1 MKALLPPS
9 GGVGDGPGALRFRR
23 PLRRARGPAWHPAV
37 VFIYGFAGLILLGTL
52 LLTLPISSAAGQW
65 TPLLDALFTAT
76 SAVSVTGLAVV
87 DTGTYWSGFGQ
98 VVIFGLF
105 QVGGVGFMTCSTALL
120 LLGGRRATIRERVLL
135 REALGVSELG
145 SVQTLA
151 RNIMLFTLA
160 VEAVGATLLTV
171 RFWSLMEPG
180 QAVWWG
186 VFHAVS
192 AFNNVGLDL
201 FGEYRGVSAYSRD
214 PAVLLTL
221 AGLILLGGI
230 SYTVV
235 EDLARHRRFGRLA
248 LDTKLVLVTTALLTA
263 SGTLTLL
270 FTERSATGAFIGLDG
285 PGRLLNALFHTVSRT
300 AGFSAVDL
308 SRMSEESLAVL
319 MALMFIGGAAGSTAG
334 GIKVQTFSILLFA
347 IISTAR
353 GSEEVEAFKR
363 RVPPAQVLRALS
375 VALLFIALLF
385 IIALLLT
392 IVEGFLFHQ
401 VLFESVSALGT
412 VGYSTGITPDTS
424 PAGRVILILTM
435 FVGRLGPL
443 TLVLAL
449 ASRARRSTHRWT
461 EETIKIG

>member
-1 MKALLPPS
+1 
-9 GGVGDGPGALRFRR
+9 
-23 PLRRARGPAWHPAV
+23 
-37 VFIYGFAGLILLGTL
+37 
-52 LLTLPISSAAGQW
+52 
-65 TPLLDALFTAT
+65 
-76 SAVSVTGLAVV
+76 
-87 DTGTYWSGFGQ
+87 
-98 VVIFGLF
+98 
-105 QVGGVGFMTCSTALL
+105 
-120 LLGGRRATIRERVLL
+120 
-135 REALGVSELG
+135 
-145 SVQTLA
+145 
-151 RNIMLFTLA
+151 
-160 VEAVGATLLTV
+160 
-171 RFWSLMEPG
+171 
-180 QAVWWG
+180 
-186 VFHAVS
+186 
-192 AFNNVGLDL
+192 
-201 FGEYRGVSAYSRD
+201 VSAYSRD

-363 RVPPAQVLRALS
+363 RVPPAQVLR
-375 VALLFIALLF
+375 
-385 IIALLLT
+385 
-392 IVEGFLFHQ
+392 
-401 VLFESVSALGT
+401 T

-461 EETIKIG
+461 EESIKIG